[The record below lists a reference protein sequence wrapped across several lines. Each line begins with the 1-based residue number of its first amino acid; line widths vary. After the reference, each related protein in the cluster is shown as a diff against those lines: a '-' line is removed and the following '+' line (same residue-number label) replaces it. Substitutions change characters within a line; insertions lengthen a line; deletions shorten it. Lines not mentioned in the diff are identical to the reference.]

1 MGPRSRGAARQG
13 TDLHA
18 FEWFIGLM
26 LGAMLLSAL
35 ARRLG
40 VPYPTFLALGGIGIA
55 FLPNAPNWTL
65 EPDLALALFVA
76 PVLLDAAFDTSM
88 RDLRDNW
95 LPVTMLVLAAVGV
108 TTATVT
114 FVAHWLMPGIPWAA
128 AIALG
133 AIVAPP
139 DAAAA
144 TAILRSVKLPYRTL
158 KILEGESLLNDA
170 SALLIYRV
178 AVGAALASSLS
189 VSHVVPALAIAL
201 VGSVVAGY
209 VFAKLSMLVTA
220 RITDVPTS
228 IIMQFAGTFTVW
240 IVAEQLGLSGIL
252 TIVVY
257 AVTLARNV
265 PAYTPARLRVPSYAV
280 WETVV
285 FLLNVMAF
293 VLIGMQ
299 LRPIWES
306 LDDSVRR
313 DYVIV
318 AAAVLAVVILTRIV
332 WVMGYYTLMRAI
344 ISRFRIKP
352 RRDSLRP
359 PSVKGGVMISWCGMR
374 GIVTLAAAFA
384 LPVGFPYRDL
394 ILLTAF
400 GVVLGTLV
408 IQGLTLRPLVAWLAL
423 DDGDPVGHEVGWARR
438 AAFHAALESFDGNTS
453 AEAEMLRLEYRQ
465 MLEQSESD
473 PHGLTSS
480 ELPADPLRR
489 QAITAARRVL
499 FEMRSS
505 GEIGDDAFHLLEEEF
520 DWAELSAAKS

>member
-1 MGPRSRGAARQG
+1 M
-13 TDLHA
+13 HA
-18 FEWFIGLM
+18 FEWTIGLM
-26 LGAMLLSAL
+26 LGAMLLSAF

-55 FLPNAPNWTL
+55 FLPDAPNWTL
-65 EPDLALALFVA
+65 DPALALALFVA

-95 LPVTMLVLAAVGV
+95 VPVATLVLVAVGLTTAAV
-108 TTATVT
+108 A
-114 FVAHWLMPGIPWAA
+114 FVAHWLVPAMPWSA

-144 TAILRSVKLPYRTL
+144 TAILRTVKLPHRVL

-178 AVGAALASSLS
+178 AVSAALASSLS
-189 VSHVVPALAIAL
+189 VSHVAPALAGAII
-201 VGSVVAGY
+201 GSLVAGY
-209 VFAKLSMLVTA
+209 VLARLSMLVTS
-220 RITDVPTS
+220 RIRDVPTS

-240 IVAEQLGLSGIL
+240 IAAEKLGLSGIL

-280 WETVV
+280 WETIVYM
-285 FLLNVMAF
+285 LNVMAF
-293 VLIGMQ
+293 VLIGTQ
-299 LRPIWES
+299 LRPIWAG
-306 LDDSVRR
+306 LDDTVRWQYSV
-313 DYVIV
+313 V
-318 AAAVLAVVILTRIV
+318 AGAVLATVIVTRIAWVTTNNAV
-332 WVMGYYTLMRAI
+332 WRLLLF
-344 ISRFRIKP
+344 RFGLKP
-352 RRDSLRP
+352 RRVTISP
-359 PSVKGGVMISWCGMR
+359 PTAKGGLLVSWCGMR

-384 LPVGFPYRDL
+384 LPGGFPYRDL

-408 IQGLTLRPLVAWLAL
+408 IQGLTLRPLIAWLAL

-438 AAFHAALESFDGNTS
+438 AAFHAALEAIDGNTS
-453 AEAEMLRLEYRQ
+453 AEAEMVRLEYRQ
-465 MLEQSESD
+465 MLDQSESNPD
-473 PHGLTSS
+473 GLTSS
-480 ELPADPLRR
+480 ELPADPVRR
-489 QAITAARRVL
+489 DAIRAARQKL
-499 FEMRSS
+499 FEMRES
-505 GEIGDDAFHLLEEEF
+505 GEIGDDAFHRLEEEF
-520 DWAELSAAKS
+520 DWAELSAAE

>member
-1 MGPRSRGAARQG
+1 
-13 TDLHA
+13 LHA
-18 FEWFIGLM
+18 FEWIIGLM

-40 VPYPTFLALGGIGIA
+40 VPYPTFLALGGIAIA
-55 FLPNAPNWTL
+55 FLPNSPNWTL
-65 EPDLALALFVA
+65 EPELALALFVA
-76 PVLLDAAFDTSM
+76 PVLLDAAFDTSV

-95 LPVTMLVLAAVGV
+95 LPVTMLVLAAVSV
-108 TTATVT
+108 TTVAVAV
-114 FVAHWLMPGIPWAA
+114 VAHWLMPAMPWAA

-144 TAILRSVKLPYRTL
+144 TAVLRSVKLPYRVL
-158 KILEGESLLNDA
+158 KILEGESLFNDA
-170 SALLIYRV
+170 SALLIYRI

-189 VSHVVPALAIAL
+189 ASTVVPALGIAIF
-201 VGSVVAGY
+201 GSLIAGY
-209 VFAKLSMLVTA
+209 VLARLSILVTS

-240 IVAEQLGLSGIL
+240 IAAEQLKLSGIL

-280 WETVV
+280 WETMV
-285 FLLNVMAF
+285 FLINVMAF

-299 LRPIWES
+299 LRPIWEN
-306 LDDSVRR
+306 LDGSVRYN
-313 DYVIV
+313 YVLV
-318 AAAVLAVVILTRIV
+318 ATAVLATVILVRIV
-332 WVMGYYTLMRAI
+332 WVMSYNTVVRAAM
-344 ISRFRIKP
+344 SYFGIKP
-352 RRDSLRP
+352 HRVTQAR
-359 PSVKGGVMISWCGMR
+359 PSVKSGILISWCGMR

-384 LPVGFPYRDL
+384 LPEAFPYRDL

-408 IQGLTLRPLVAWLAL
+408 IQGLTLRPLIAWLAL
-423 DDGDPVGHEVGWARR
+423 DDGDPLGHEVGWARR
-438 AAFHAALESFDGNTS
+438 AAFHASLEAMDGNTS
-453 AEAEMLRLEYRQ
+453 VEAQMLRLEYQQ
-465 MLEQSESD
+465 MLDRAEGN
-473 PHGLTSS
+473 PGGLTSA

-489 QAITAARRVL
+489 QAIGAARRVL
-499 FEMRSS
+499 FEMRES
-505 GEIGDDAFHLLEEEF
+505 GEIGDDAFHRLEEEF
-520 DWAELSAAKS
+520 DWAELSAGS

>member
-1 MGPRSRGAARQG
+1 M
-13 TDLHA
+13 
-18 FEWFIGLM
+18 
-26 LGAMLLSAL
+26 
-35 ARRLG
+35 
-40 VPYPTFLALGGIGIA
+40 
-55 FLPNAPNWTL
+55 
-65 EPDLALALFVA
+65 
-76 PVLLDAAFDTSM
+76 LLDAAFDTST

-95 LPVTMLVLAAVGV
+95 FSVTMLVLAAVGI
-108 TTATVT
+108 TTATVAV
-114 FVAHWLMPGIPWAA
+114 VAHWLMPAMPWAA
-128 AIALG
+128 AVTLG

-178 AVGAALASSLS
+178 AVGAALASSL
-189 VSHVVPALAIAL
+189 HMKDVVPAVAVAL
-201 VGSVVAGY
+201 VGSLVAGY
-209 VFAKLSMLVTA
+209 AFAKLSMLISA
-220 RITDVPTS
+220 RITDVPTA

-240 IVAEQLGLSGIL
+240 IAAEQLALSGIL

-257 AVTLARNV
+257 AITMARSV
-265 PAYTPARLRVPSYAV
+265 PMRTTARLRVPAYAV

-299 LRPIWES
+299 LRPIWEN
-306 LDDSVRR
+306 LDGSVRR
-313 DYVIV
+313 DYVLV
-318 AAAVLAVVILTRIV
+318 AAAVLAAVIVTRLV
-332 WVMGYYTLMRAI
+332 WVMGYNAVLRLKI
-344 ISRFRIKP
+344 VRFGFNP
-352 RRDSLRP
+352 RRASLSRP
-359 PSVKGGVMISWCGMR
+359 NAKSGFLIAWCGMR

-384 LPVGFPYRDL
+384 LPEGFPYRDL

-438 AAFHAALESFDGNTS
+438 AAFHAALEAIDGNAS
-453 AEAEMLRLEYRQ
+453 AEAELLRLEYRQ
-465 MLEQSESD
+465 MLEQAESNPD
-473 PHGLTSS
+473 GLTSS

-489 QAITAARRVL
+489 QAITAARQVL
-499 FEMRSS
+499 FEMRES
-505 GEIGDDAFHLLEEEF
+505 GEIGDDAFHRLEEEF